1 MDEER
6 RRVCL
11 APLQLPEESLSSVET
26 RLIELVSSGPLGFLD
41 ERSDGEGSET
51 SEEVNLFVSNGITQL
66 TWKHVHLSQYS
77 LFTTKRRLL
86 SL

>member
-26 RLIELVSSGPLGFLD
+26 RLIELVASGPLGFLD
-41 ERSDGEGSET
+41 EWSDGEGGET
-51 SEEVNLFVSNGITQL
+51 SEEVNLFVSNGIAQL